1 MNEIILVTKESKK
14 QISGGQF
21 TQWLRESNQQGKLYI
36 KNGVLRV
43 SSTPAQHQQLAFVSA
58 SVLKP
63 MLLDRFSI
71 DTPTAFI
78 IAGKISAELGGIPAK
93 EIKAVTVTP
102 ATTVTPAPTVTP
114 ATTVDIIQCVEKA
127 LLVLDFSSTKVTKKE
142 IVDAVYQAR
151 QFLKQARG

>member
-1 MNEIILVTKESKK
+1 METIILVTKVTKK
-14 QISGGQF
+14 EISGGQF

-102 ATTVTPAPTVTP
+102 ATPVPAPTVTP
-114 ATTVDIIQCVEKA
+114 STPVVNVTQCIEKA
-127 LLVLDFSSTKVTKKE
+127 LLVLDFPSTKATKKE
-142 IVDAVYQAR
+142 LADAIYQAR
-151 QFLKQARG
+151 LFLKQARG